1 MANSKPRSKKNDPN
15 APMDKN
21 INALDRVAHRLLST
35 IDTSFNEREV
45 LSAKDRRIQDIIDS
59 ELSLAKGVSQGSII
73 DFVTTMT
80 SNKVKH
86 RSNNMLGEV
95 DPSEVFTK
103 DLSNVFGYFQ
113 EMYKNR
119 YIELTDLKFIAKFIP
134 AIGEAVKTTL
144 DAIVGADDMSTTITR
159 NLVFNDS
166 LTPEE
171 KARVTS
177 EIERFEEEEKL
188 LKKMKNITYKKTLV
202 AGMSYIYCPPYAEL
216 FQEYDRLL
224 KAGVIKNGNII
235 REPENPD
242 NATKKSGFNM
252 NAPKPTLAKESV
264 SVENIMESLSSSKEF
279 SQKELDGMKKNLES
293 GDLHITTSESPYLF
307 EAIESIAAL
316 EAYEDMNMNSL
327 SSYSMTFGGVGSL
340 PDDIENKTS
349 DGTFDPKAKGGKFN
363 TVGTYIKYIDA
374 SKIVP
379 IKVYNQIVGYF
390 HVHDMTASKK
400 ARKMSSADNM
410 LIGSVNLFANIN
422 MNDNKKESAVR
433 MITDVISDGILSN
446 FSNRFVNNNLEF
458 KKLIAD
464 CIVANGMINNNL
476 NIQFIPA
483 NHIVPFI
490 VNEDE
495 DGFGES
501 MLADALFPAR
511 MLLDLLISK
520 LLLYM
525 NKSGNRTIAFVRKG
539 PLDVSSSNHIQR
551 VLRQLQESNITFGDL
566 LSTNLSFAKFAP
578 YGNIQIPTARN
589 GDRLVDF
596 ETQEGQQVELR
607 PEMEDWLEK
616 MAIMGTGVPSVIME
630 YTDAADYSK
639 SIVTAHIKY
648 AGRVASLQSDLENP
662 STELYRRIINNSS
675 LDENLKKKALRGF
688 KFSLPRPRIGA
699 NNNMGDYLSTIQQV
713 AQTTA
718 DILMGQDTNNDPN
731 FQTTRDIFIRDT
743 VMDNLPI
750 LDWKSALDRLDNAKL
765 EVAKKQKFKDN
776 MDENAGSNNDD
787 MFSSDNNSDFDEFG
801 DDNDLM

>member
-1 MANSKPRSKKNDPN
+1 MASNKYDPKKATADNV
-15 APMDKN
+15 KV
-21 INALDRVAHRLLST
+21 NALDKIAHRLLST

-59 ELSLAKGVSQGSII
+59 ELTLSKGVSQGSII

-80 SNKVKH
+80 SNNVNH
-86 RSNNMLGEV
+86 QSRNTLGDV

-103 DLSNVFGYFQ
+103 DISNIFGYFQ

-119 YIELTDLKFIAKFIP
+119 YIELADLKFITKFIP
-134 AIGEAVKTTL
+134 SIGEAVKTTL
-144 DAIVGADDMSTTITR
+144 DSIVGSDDMTTTITR

-177 EIERFEEEEKL
+177 EIERIEADEKL
-188 LKKMKNITYKKTLV
+188 LKKLRNIVYKKTLI
-202 AGMSYIYCPPYAEL
+202 AGTHYVYCPPYKEL

-224 KAGVIKNGNII
+224 KAGVIKNGIVV
-235 REPENPD
+235 RAPENTQRK
-242 NATKKSGFNM
+242 ATGVGKNSGFNLDNQSIM
-252 NAPKPTLAKESV
+252 SPIKEAVTIDS
-264 SVENIMESLSSSKEF
+264 IMECF
-279 SQKELDGMKKNLES
+279 SNSNIFEKKELNTLRKNLEL
-293 GDLHITTSESPYLF
+293 GDLSITTSDCVFLD

-316 EAYEDMNMNSL
+316 ERYDDIYKSDLAGYATS
-327 SSYSMTFGGVGSL
+327 FGGIGAL
-340 PDDIENKTS
+340 NEDFYNTS
-349 DGTFDPKAKGGKFN
+349 DGTIDPSTHGSKFN

-374 SKIVP
+374 NRIVP
-379 IKVYNQIVGYF
+379 VKVYNQIVGYF

-400 ARKMSSADNM
+400 MRSMSSSDNM

-446 FSNRFVNNNLEF
+446 FSNRFVNNNQEF
-458 KKLIAD
+458 KRLIAD

-483 NHIVPFI
+483 HHIISFI
-490 VNEDE
+490 VNENE

-501 MLADALFPAR
+501 ILSDSLFPAR
-511 MLLDLLISK
+511 LLLDLLISK

-525 NKSGNRTIAFVRKG
+525 NKSGNRTLAFVRKG
-539 PLDVSSSNHIQR
+539 PIDVSSANHIQR

-596 ETQEGQQVELR
+596 ETQEGQQVELK
-607 PEMEDWLEK
+607 PEFEDWLEK

-630 YTDAADYSK
+630 YTDAADYAK
-639 SIVTAHIKY
+639 SLVTANIKF
-648 AGRVASLQSDLENP
+648 AGRVASYQADFEEST
-662 STELYRRIINNSS
+662 TELYKRLIMNSS
-675 LDENLKKKALRGF
+675 LSEELKVKAVKSF
-688 KFSLPRPRIGA
+688 KFSLPRPKVISNA
-699 NNNMGDYLSTIQQV
+699 NMSDYLSSMQQV
-713 AQTTA
+713 AQTLA
-718 DILMGQDTNNDPN
+718 DLYLGQDTGKDPDYA
-731 FQTTRDIFIRDT
+731 TIRDIFIRDT
-743 VMDNLPI
+743 VIDHLPI
-750 LDWKSALDRLDNAKL
+750 IDWKAAKERLENAKL
-765 EVAKKQKFKDN
+765 ENISKKNLKDN
-776 MDENAGSNNDD
+776 MENPEDEANASLDD
-787 MFSSDNNSDFDEFG
+787 SLI
-801 DDNDLM
+801 DDDLL